1 MTKRDY
7 FIELPNRTTY
17 KNVREMENNLIIE
30 DLIKVKYRSKNDFII
45 QVIDIFISKLSKD
58 IEGQIDYTHNDYL
71 KYRGVFSQLPND
83 FIENNKDFIIKVISA
98 NSKELRQ
105 YVKKLSDTNNFSF
118 SIERK
123 PVKTIKVEVVNGKK
137 IKREITKY
145 KIKKRIITDSD
156 ILLYAKEIHS
166 QIGLLLTSILNT
178 TKTDIYKF
186 KELIQNNE
194 EIARMITEQ
203 YEKEFGY
210 LKDLEID
217 MITELY
223 NSYKGKLLNI
233 ITSLINTRINSE
245 SRKKLENVYW
255 DYVKENKV
263 NYLVTQAK
271 KKQRGGK

>member
-1 MTKRDY
+1 MIKRDY

-118 SIERK
+118 NIERK
-123 PVKTIKVEVVNGKK
+123 PVKTIKVEVVNGKE
-137 IKREITKY
+137 IKRETTKY

-233 ITSLINTRINSE
+233 MTSLINTRINSE